1 MPTRSANLFQRTR
14 LSAMSLGA
22 TCLSSSAFIGG
33 PFSPVGIVIPVPNG
47 GTSPLNG
54 TAAKTQTWVTLSST
68 GDTLLMA
75 GSVDV
80 AVSINAGAHMLPV
93 SNYGGTV
100 PFGNT
105 NNGVGNA
112 TRAATLA
119 VIPALSVTPTGGL
132 SSAGDYGGP
141 FTPARK
147 DFTLTN
153 AGNGPMNLN
162 AVKCAAWLTPSAPG
176 VTMAAGSNVVITAT
190 IDALAP
196 AGKSNFITQQ

>member
-1 MPTRSANLFQRTR
+1 MPTRSASLFQRTR
-14 LSAMSLGA
+14 LSAMILGA

-33 PFSPVGIVIPVPNG
+33 PFSPVSNLIPVSNS

-68 GDTLLMA
+68 

-100 PFGNT
+100 TFGNT

-119 VIPALSVTPTGGL
+119 VIPLIPALSVTPTGGL

>member
-1 MPTRSANLFQRTR
+1 MASNLAMPTRSASLFQRTR
-14 LSAMSLGA
+14 LSAMILGA

-33 PFSPVGIVIPVPNG
+33 PFSPVSNLIPVSNS

-68 GDTLLMA
+68 

-176 VTMAAGSNVVITAT
+176 VTMAAGSNVGITAT

>member
-1 MPTRSANLFQRTR
+1 MS
-14 LSAMSLGA
+14 LSATG
-22 TCLSSSAFIGG
+22 LSSSAFIGG
-33 PFSPVGIVIPVPNG
+33 PFSPVGIVIPVSNG

-80 AVSINAGAHMLPV
+80 AVSINAGANVLAF
-93 SNYGGTV
+93 SYYGGTV
-100 PFGNT
+100 TFGNT

-119 VIPALSVTPTGGL
+119 VIPLIPALSVTPTGGL

-141 FTPARK
+141 FTPARR

-153 AGNGPMNLN
+153 AGNGPMNWN
-162 AVKCAAWLTPSAPG
+162 AVKSAAWLTPSAQG
-176 VTMAAGSNVVITAT
+176 VTMAAGSNVVIVAT
-190 IDALAP
+190 IDASAA
-196 AGKSNFITQQ
+196 AGKPHFITQQ

>member
-1 MPTRSANLFQRTR
+1 
-14 LSAMSLGA
+14 MSLTA
-22 TCLSSSAFIGG
+22 TGLSSYAFIGG

-80 AVSINAGAHMLPV
+80 AVSINAGANVLAF
-93 SNYGGTV
+93 SNYGGSV

-141 FTPARK
+141 FTPARR

-153 AGNGPMNLN
+153 AGNGPMNWN
-162 AVKCAAWLTPSAPG
+162 AVKSAAWFTPSAPG
-176 VTMAAGSNVVITAT
+176 VTMAAGSNVVIVAT
-190 IDALAP
+190 IDASAA
-196 AGKSNFITQQ
+196 AGKSHFITQQ